1 MFRKKVPVICFRNI
15 ILNNSLGCT
24 NSVNLAFARFKQ
36 DANLPLLENLIEV
49 FLLVLVV
56 ICMILECREYPRSSS
71 SSSSSSCPR
80 ATNKDVK
87 RYWPFL
93 F

>member
-36 DANLPLLENLIEV
+36 DANLSLLENLIGAFFYLSKITHEQ
-49 FLLVLVV
+49 L
-56 ICMILECREYPRSSS
+56 
-71 SSSSSSCPR
+71 
-80 ATNKDVK
+80 ATFKK
-87 RYWPFL
+87 LSYFQL
-93 F
+93 FTF

>member
-36 DANLPLLENLIEV
+36 DANLSLLENLIEV
-49 FLLVLVV
+49 FFFIFQRLQMSDLQPSKNFHL
-56 ICMILECREYPRSSS
+56 
-71 SSSSSSCPR
+71 
-80 ATNKDVK
+80 
-87 RYWPFL
+87 
-93 F
+93 